1 MKDHATL
8 ADAADALAFA
18 PTDVQIVDAL
28 VEAFDIDPLMI
39 IARLICMD
47 YVAVR
52 REVAP

>member
-1 MKDHATL
+1 MTDYANLT
-8 ADAADALAFA
+8 DAADALAFA
-18 PTDVQIVDAL
+18 PTDLQIVDAL

-52 REVAP
+52 REVRP